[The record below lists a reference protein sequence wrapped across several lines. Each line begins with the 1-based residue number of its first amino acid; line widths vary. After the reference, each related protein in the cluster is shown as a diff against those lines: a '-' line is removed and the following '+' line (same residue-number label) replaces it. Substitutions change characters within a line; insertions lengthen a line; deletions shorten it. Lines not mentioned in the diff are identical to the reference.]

1 VTRRLAA
8 ALAQV
13 ALLAASARSE
23 VAGAQAP
30 DSFDYLYIRAHEGNA
45 SGGHAAIR
53 FGSEIY
59 DFQHAAGGWLAIR
72 REDSR
77 RFQHEYRALQNRSIE
92 VSRVEATQETVALL
106 RETFERRLLAQSR
119 QQLRLSELEADV
131 AIQDALA
138 AGKKARVRVRGAGF
152 FADAPGGAAP
162 PALSE
167 LRERIAEAHGE
178 GWLAARADAAL
189 RTLREREASSP
200 DSAPPQVDPL
210 TYPVAREPLTRRA
223 SRALAARAASDLI
236 LRPRP
241 LREGVRAGEGQT
253 PDAWLTL
260 DPALRARLV
269 EARAGLLESAV
280 ALAASPRPDWGEAL
294 LLACARLAA
303 MDESLAAGRLVML
316 DAFPADAKLLR
327 VGPRRRTLLPTL
339 LGDARRDF
347 VDAHRDLFSEAGY
360 DEASWSE
367 LERAV
372 TRIAGLRA
380 AQEGA
385 VSLRVA
391 VGAMLPDGS
400 AERPLAPGDL
410 GADPADGARA
420 AEASRAALRD
430 YRSALEAQYRYD
442 VVRRN
447 CVSELF
453 RTIELALASA
463 GDAPPQDDR
472 DTVHAFV
479 QRESVRRLG
488 GYVDPVADANFIPFV
503 SSRNVQAS
511 WHVAEV
517 LHLPSAREHAV
528 EGEGGG
534 LAAALRESNVLTST
548 VYEPAEDAGFFLFF
562 TDGEWPLRP
571 LLGAAN
577 LAAALARSGVGVL
590 ELPFDRGQ
598 GIRAGLSGVLWS
610 LPELFFTNIR
620 KGTNEYVPP
629 AQRPPVQ

>member
-1 VTRRLAA
+1 VTRWLAA
-8 ALAQV
+8 ALSGIAI
-13 ALLAASARSE
+13 LAASARSE
-23 VAGAQAP
+23 GAAPAP
-30 DSFDYLYIRAHEGNA
+30 DSFDYLYIRAHEGDA

-53 FGSEIY
+53 FGSDVF
-59 DFQHAAGGWLAIR
+59 DFQHAEGGWLAMR
-72 REDSR
+72 REDAR
-77 RFQHEYRALQNRSIE
+77 RFQHEYRTLQNRSIE
-92 VSRVEATQETVALL
+92 VSRIEAAPETVELL

-119 QQLRLSELEADV
+119 QQLRLSEMEADV
-131 AIQDALA
+131 AMLEAIV
-138 AGKKARVRVRGAGF
+138 AGKEARVRVRGARF
-152 FADAPGGAAP
+152 FAEAPGAAAP

-167 LRERIAEAHGE
+167 LRERIAQAHGE
-178 GWLAARADAAL
+178 GWLAARADAAT
-189 RTLREREASSP
+189 RALRELGTESP
-200 DSAPPQVDPL
+200 DPTPPRVDPL
-210 TYPVAREPLTRRA
+210 TYPVAREPLVRRA
-223 SRALAARAASDLI
+223 SRALAARAASDVI
-236 LRPRP
+236 LRPRG

-260 DPALRARLV
+260 DSALRARVV

-303 MDESLAAGRLVML
+303 LDESLASGRLVVL
-316 DAFPADAKLLR
+316 DAFPADAKVLR
-327 VGPRRRTLLPTL
+327 VGPRRRALLPTL
-339 LGDARRDF
+339 LGDARGDF
-347 VDAHRDLFSEAGY
+347 VDAHRDLLSETGY
-360 DEASWSE
+360 DEATWSE

-372 TRIAGLRA
+372 TRLAELRA
-380 AQEGA
+380 ALAGA
-385 VSLRVA
+385 TSLRVA

-400 AERPLAPGDL
+400 EERPLAPGDL
-410 GADPADGARA
+410 SAAPADSARA
-420 AEASRAALRD
+420 AEAARTALRD
-430 YRSALEAQYRYD
+430 YRGALEAQYRYD

-453 RTIELALASA
+453 RTIELALVSA
-463 GDAPPQDDR
+463 GDAPPRDDR
-472 DTVHAFV
+472 EAVQAFV
-479 QRESVRRLG
+479 RRESVRRLG

-503 SSRNVQAS
+503 SSRNVRAS

-517 LHLPSAREHAV
+517 VHLPSAREHAV
-528 EGEGGG
+528 ESEGGG

-548 VYEPAEDAGFFLFF
+548 VYEPGEDAGFFLFF

-577 LAAALARSGVGVL
+577 LAASLARSCVGVL

-598 GIRAGLSGVLWS
+598 GIRAGLSGALWS

-620 KGTNEYVPP
+620 KGTNEYVSP